1 MSESHGLRKSGIE
14 VLSDEVEERGQLGV
28 PGALGGLFGSLIEIS
43 QERENLLWGQGVKVS
58 FAKLGEKLGKDGL
71 VGSGSVFFE

>member
-1 MSESHGLRKSGIE
+1 M
-14 VLSDEVEERGQLGV
+14 SDEVEERGQLGV
-28 PGALGGLFGSLIEIS
+28 SGALGGLFGSLIEFG

-58 FAKLGEKLGKDGL
+58 FAELGGDPGKDGL